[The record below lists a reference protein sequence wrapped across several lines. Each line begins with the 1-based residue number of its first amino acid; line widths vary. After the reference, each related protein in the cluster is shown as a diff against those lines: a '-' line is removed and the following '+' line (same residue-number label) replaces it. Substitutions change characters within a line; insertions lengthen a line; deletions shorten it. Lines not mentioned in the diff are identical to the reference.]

1 MGTLIHASAAA
12 AAALLVSLPAT
23 AGEATVARIV
33 ELQGNVLVS
42 RGYQIASATEALRLA
57 AETRLIA
64 TGTSTAAIEFHD
76 GCRVRL
82 LPGDRLEVRR
92 ESPCA
97 KLAGRS
103 AAHAPTKDRQ
113 P

>member
-1 MGTLIHASAAA
+1 MSIHASAAA
-12 AAALLVSLPAT
+12 AAALLAPLPAT
-23 AGEATVARIV
+23 AGEATVARII

-64 TGTSTAAIEFHD
+64 TGNSTATIEFDD

-82 LPGDRLEVRR
+82 LPGDRLEVRS

-97 KLAGRS
+97 TLAAHS
-103 AAHAPTKDRQ
+103 AAHAPAKERQ